1 MNLTSAEEKAP
12 AKPTPAWFRRS
23 LLCILFGFAFIGLTF
38 GVFLL
43 KTPVKS
49 DPASLEQQ
57 FRSKSSNF
65 RNSSGLIEKAALE
78 CRNSADSII
87 CQGTLVGKNG
97 KALAIINGQTVS
109 LGMTIDGAKILKI
122 DSNYIEVECAGK
134 KHRLK
139 PGESFTPAKK

>member
-1 MNLTSAEEKAP
+1 MNLTSAEEKVP
-12 AKPTPAWFRRS
+12 AKSTPAWLKRA
-23 LLCILFGFAFIGLTF
+23 LLCLLFGSVFIGLAF

-43 KTPVKS
+43 KTPAKS
-49 DPASLEQQ
+49 GSFPLEQP
-57 FRSKSSNF
+57 FRSQSKSS
-65 RNSSGLIEKAALE
+65 SLMEKAALD
-78 CRNSADSII
+78 RRDSADSII

-122 DSNYIEVECAGK
+122 DGNHVEIECAGK
-134 KHRLK
+134 KHRLE